1 MTRLFKDFA
10 ASPER
15 LARGL
20 LGQRLVR
27 VRRGE
32 RLSGRIVEVEAY
44 LGVRDKA
51 AHSFGGRRTARNAS
65 MFLAGGHAYVY
76 QIYGLHY
83 CLNLV
88 CGPPDDPTAVLI
100 RALEPLEG
108 IATMQSLRPNARQP
122 HLLCAGPGNLARALD
137 VDRALDGTRLG
148 RAAALYVEREARPG
162 GLRPRV
168 VATPR
173 IGVAYAEEWAERP
186 LRFYLE
192 GSPSVSGRRNGR
204 PARAATRAR
213 L

>member
-1 MTRLFKDFA
+1 MTRLFQDFA
-10 ASPER
+10 GSPER
-15 LARGL
+15 LARAL

-27 VRRGE
+27 VRGGE

-65 MFLAGGHAYVY
+65 MFLEGGHAYVY
-76 QIYGLHY
+76 QIYGLHH

-108 IATMQSLRPNARQP
+108 IDTMQSLRPNARQP
-122 HLLCAGPGNLARALD
+122 RLLCAGPGNLARALD
-137 VDRALDGTRLG
+137 IDRSLDGTRLG
-148 RAAALYVEREARPG
+148 REAALCVERTARSG
-162 GLRPRV
+162 ARSARV

-173 IGVAYAEEWAERP
+173 IGVAYAEEWAQRP

-192 GSPSVSGRRNGR
+192 GSPSVSGPRRPGPR
-204 PARAATRAR
+204 
-213 L
+213 